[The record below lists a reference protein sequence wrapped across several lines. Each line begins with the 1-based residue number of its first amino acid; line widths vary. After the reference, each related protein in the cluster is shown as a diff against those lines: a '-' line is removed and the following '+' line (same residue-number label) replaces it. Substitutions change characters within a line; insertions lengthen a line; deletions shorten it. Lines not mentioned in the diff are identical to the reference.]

1 MTKHRKVYSLVV
13 YILLLGFISL
23 SLISCQCSTE
33 SNGDSDKIWFDFGT
47 SSAEEIVGSSSYH
60 LEGVNDQI
68 EVPFERRAGV
78 KFVSVKLNGIP
89 LEMILDT
96 GCSSTLISVAEANYL
111 YSKGLISDE
120 DIIGETYS
128 QIADGSLR
136 VGLEINL
143 RELEIGGEEALTFQN
158 VRAVID
164 KNVNAP
170 LLLGNEVF
178 DRVGSVTVDNDRDVV
193 IFSK

>member
-33 SNGDSDKIWFDFGT
+33 SNGDRDKIWFDFGT
-47 SSAEEIVGSSSYH
+47 SSAEEIVGSSSYP

-68 EVPFERRAGV
+68 EVPFERQAGV

-89 LEMILDT
+89 MEMILDT

-143 RELEIGGEEALTFQN
+143 RELEIGGEEALTFKN

-178 DRVGSVTVDNDRDVV
+178 DRVGSITVDNDREVV
-193 IFSK
+193 IFSR

>member
-1 MTKHRKVYSLVV
+1 MTKHRKAYSLLV

-33 SNGDSDKIWFDFGT
+33 SNGDRDKIWFDFGT
-47 SSAEEIVGSSSYH
+47 SSAEEIVGSSSYP

-68 EVPFERRAGV
+68 EVPFERQAGV

-89 LEMILDT
+89 MEMILDT

-143 RELEIGGEEALTFQN
+143 RELEIGGEEALTFKN

>member
-1 MTKHRKVYSLVV
+1 M
-13 YILLLGFISL
+13 
-23 SLISCQCSTE
+23 
-33 SNGDSDKIWFDFGT
+33 
-47 SSAEEIVGSSSYH
+47 
-60 LEGVNDQI
+60 
-68 EVPFERRAGV
+68 
-78 KFVSVKLNGIP
+78 
-89 LEMILDT
+89 EMILDT

-111 YSKGLISDE
+111 YSKGLISEE

-143 RELEIGGEEALTFQN
+143 RELEIGGEEALTFKN

>member
-60 LEGVNDQI
+60 LESVRDQI

-111 YSKGLISDE
+111 YSKGLISEE

>member
-13 YILLLGFISL
+13 YILLLGFIFL

-47 SSAEEIVGSSSYH
+47 SSVEEIVGSSSYP
-60 LEGVNDQI
+60 LEGVNNQI
-68 EVPFERRAGV
+68 EVPFERQAGV

-89 LEMILDT
+89 MEMILDT

-111 YSKGLISDE
+111 YSKGLISEE

-143 RELEIGGEEALTFQN
+143 RELEIGGEEALTFKN

>member
-1 MTKHRKVYSLVV
+1 MTKHRKAYSLLV

-33 SNGDSDKIWFDFGT
+33 SNGDRDKIWFDFGT
-47 SSAEEIVGSSSYH
+47 SSAEEIVGSSSYP

-68 EVPFERRAGV
+68 EVPFERQAGV

-89 LEMILDT
+89 MEMILDT

-143 RELEIGGEEALTFQN
+143 RELEIGGEEALTFKN

-178 DRVGSVTVDNDRDVV
+178 DRVGSITVDNDREVV
-193 IFSK
+193 IFSR

>member
-1 MTKHRKVYSLVV
+1 MTKHRKAYSLLV

-23 SLISCQCSTE
+23 SIISCQCSTE
-33 SNGDSDKIWFDFGT
+33 SNGDRDKIWFDFGT
-47 SSAEEIVGSSSYH
+47 SSAEEIVGSSSYP

-68 EVPFERRAGV
+68 EVPFERQAGV

-89 LEMILDT
+89 MEMILDT

-143 RELEIGGEEALTFQN
+143 RELEIGGEEALTFKN

-178 DRVGSVTVDNDRDVV
+178 DRVGSITVDNDREVV
-193 IFSK
+193 IFSR